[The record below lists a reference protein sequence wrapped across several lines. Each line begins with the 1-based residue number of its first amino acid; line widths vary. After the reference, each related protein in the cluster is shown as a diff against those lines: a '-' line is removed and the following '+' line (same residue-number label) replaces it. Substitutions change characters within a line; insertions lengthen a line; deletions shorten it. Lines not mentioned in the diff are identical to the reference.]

1 MTEPS
6 MRENLEEVMEILDE
20 NREKFSTGDY
30 VKVCD
35 LLMRVY
41 RKVEHRREPVPPQS
55 REIWV
60 YKTRVKLEYELI
72 RTQLLVENP
81 LEFVGR
87 KTKEQKKQIVEQ
99 TERMRMRVLVEIRD
113 YPQTEGRTDL
123 IGLLADIELEKGYK
137 YNLNRYAKPCIK
149 FSLRKSEFQPYASL
163 FVVLG

>member
-1 MTEPS
+1 
-6 MRENLEEVMEILDE
+6 MRENLAELTEILDE

-30 VKVCD
+30 VKVCE
-35 LLMRVY
+35 LLMSVY
-41 RKVEHRREPVPPQS
+41 RKVVENREPPPPPT

-72 RTQLLVENP
+72 RTRLLVENP

-87 KTKEQKKQIVEQ
+87 KTKEQKKEIVEQ
-99 TERMRMRVLVEIRD
+99 TERMRMNVLVEIRD
-113 YPQTEGRTDL
+113 YPQTEGRRDL

-137 YNLNRYAKPCIK
+137 YSLNRYAKPCIK
-149 FSLRKSEFQPYASL
+149 FSLRKSEFQRYASL